1 MKLGFIGLG
10 RMGGNMV
17 ARLLRAGHRVVA
29 FDRDAEAMQTA
40 VSLGAQGA
48 TSIEGLM
55 AALAPPRIVWVMLPA
70 GSATYE
76 TIQKLAER
84 ASPGDVIVDGGNCNY
99 KDALHHAAML
109 RKLDIRFLDVGTS
122 NGIWGN
128 KEGYGMMVGGEPET
142 IEMLRPVFEALAP
155 AADRGWGRVG
165 PNGAG
170 HYIKTVHNGI
180 EYGVLQALA
189 EGFELMQHKPEF
201 ELDVARIAAIWQ
213 QGSVIRSWLLE
224 LIGQVLAENPKLEGV
239 AAYVEDNG
247 TGRWAMEEALETG
260 SPAPVISLALQWR
273 YRSRMQEPF
282 GDKLLAVLRNR
293 FGGHAIK
300 AERSERDRPAATNA
314 TSSGRDEISARGAEP
329 SR

>member
-1 MKLGFIGLG
+1 MKIGFIGLG

-17 ARLLRAGHRVVA
+17 ARLLRAGHEVVA
-29 FDRDAEAMQTA
+29 FDRAPEAMRA
-40 VSLGAQGA
+40 PASLGAQTA
-48 TSIEGLM
+48 TSPDSLVAELT
-55 AALAPPRIVWVMLPA
+55 PPRIVWVMLPA
-70 GSATYE
+70 GAPTFE
-76 TIQKLAER
+76 TIRRLAEKV
-84 ASPGDVIVDGGNCNY
+84 SPGDVIVDGGNCNY

-109 RKLDIRFLDVGTS
+109 KKLGIRFLDVGTS

-142 IEMLRPVFEALAP
+142 IELLRPVFEALAP
-155 AADRGWGRVG
+155 APDRGWGRVG

-201 ELDVARIAAIWQ
+201 ELDVARVATIWQ

-224 LIGQVLAENPKLEGV
+224 LIGQVLAENPRLEGV
-239 AAYVEDNG
+239 TAYVEDNG

-300 AERSERDRPAATNA
+300 AERSERDALTESNGPAANR
-314 TSSGRDEISARGAEP
+314 GEISTRGAEP